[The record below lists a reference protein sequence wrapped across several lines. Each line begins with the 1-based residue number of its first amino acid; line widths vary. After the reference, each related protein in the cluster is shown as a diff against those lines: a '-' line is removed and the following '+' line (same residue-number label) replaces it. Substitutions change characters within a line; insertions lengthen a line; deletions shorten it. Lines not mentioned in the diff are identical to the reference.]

1 MSDDPPARGRRPSRA
16 GALIGLLVGLLGFAL
31 VAQVKAQSDSAL
43 PAARQEDLVRILDD
57 LTAREDR
64 LRREIGELEQTRA
77 RITSGTAGDD
87 AALAEARRRALDLG
101 VLAGTVP
108 AQGPGIVLTVGER
121 DKRVSADVLLDAVQ
135 ELRGAGAE
143 AMQISGAQGSAVR
156 VGASSYLVDAG
167 DGIEVDGQRLT
178 SPYTLVAIGEPAT
191 LATALNIPG
200 GVVDNVQQAGATV
213 LVEERR
219 EVSVNAL
226 RRLREP
232 EYARPAS

>member
-1 MSDDPPARGRRPSRA
+1 
-16 GALIGLLVGLLGFAL
+16 
-31 VAQVKAQSDSAL
+31 
-43 PAARQEDLVRILDD
+43 
-57 LTAREDR
+57 
-64 LRREIGELEQTRA
+64 
-77 RITSGTAGDD
+77 
-87 AALAEARRRALDLG
+87 

-121 DKRVSADVLLDAVQ
+121 DKKVRADVLLDAVQ

-143 AMQISGAQGSAVR
+143 AMQISGAQGSPVR
-156 VGASSYLVDAG
+156 VGASTYLVDAP
-167 DGIEVDGQRLT
+167 DGIEVDGQRLS
-178 SPYTLVAIGEPAT
+178 SPYTLVAIGEPST
-191 LATALNIPG
+191 LSTALNIPG
-200 GVVDNVQQAGATV
+200 GVVDTVQQAGATV